1 MRKIILTDSRLV
13 SSCVPLD
20 KSDRETAARAD
31 LQASFQSLQDFCKYS
46 RFANVGSD
54 RMVRKAS

>member
-1 MRKIILTDSRLV
+1 MRKIILADSRLV

-54 RMVRKAS
+54 RMV